1 LTKLVR
7 KPPTWRDNANRWRKE
22 DAMAY
27 ESPAIYDAG
36 LARDLIQAS
45 INSGTDHSPVAP
57 SGQNLPSRLE
67 EE

>member
-1 LTKLVR
+1 
-7 KPPTWRDNANRWRKE
+7 
-22 DAMAY
+22 MAY
-27 ESPAIYDAG
+27 ESPTIYDAG

-45 INSGTDHSPVAP
+45 INSGTDHNPVAP

>member
-1 LTKLVR
+1 
-7 KPPTWRDNANRWRKE
+7 
-22 DAMAY
+22 MAY

-45 INSGTDHSPVAP
+45 INSGTDHNPVAP